1 MTMKPIP
8 DKAEVALDFPDKAYM
23 GTFER
28 DSAFEARA
36 AADGITLK
44 LERRSNPKR
53 VVEIHLHHD
62 LFAAILEDLA
72 QSFAEKPPIDDLH
85 RELLVD
91 GARNLNAALK
101 GKKAPSG

>member
-36 AADGITLK
+36 DESGITLK
-44 LERRSNPKR
+44 LERRSSPKR
-53 VVEIHLHHD
+53 VVEVHLHHD

-72 QSFAEKPPIDDLH
+72 QSLSEKPPVDQFH

-91 GARNLNAALK
+91 ASRKLNAALVGRKK
-101 GKKAPSG
+101 G